1 MPSMTRDLTVAD
13 VIETMSKNEKKALY
27 NMVTEILN
35 KRFNSS
41 KTIAAVLTI
50 NKMNDTK
57 KLVAYYL
64 IGLLVETKKSSEK
77 IIDEI
82 QELFV

>member
-1 MPSMTRDLTVAD
+1 MPGMSNDLTVAD
-13 VIETMSKNEKKALY
+13 VIEMMSKNEKKALY

-35 KRFNSS
+35 NRFNSS
-41 KTIAAVLTI
+41 KTIAAALVI

-64 IGLLVETKKSSEK
+64 IGLLVETNKSREK

>member
-1 MPSMTRDLTVAD
+1 MTSTTKDLTVAD

-27 NMVTEILN
+27 NMVTEIFS

-41 KTIAAVLTI
+41 KTIAATLVI

-64 IGLLVETKKSSEK
+64 IGLLVETKKSHEK

>member
-1 MPSMTRDLTVAD
+1 MPGMSKDLTVAD
-13 VIETMSKNEKKALY
+13 VIEMMSKNEKKALY
-27 NMVTEILN
+27 NIVTEVFN

-41 KTIAAVLTI
+41 KVMAAVLVI
-50 NKMNDTK
+50 DKMNDTK

-64 IGLLVETKKSSEK
+64 IGLLVETKKSREK

>member
-1 MPSMTRDLTVAD
+1 MSTTKELTVAD
-13 VIETMSKNEKKALY
+13 VIETMTKNEKKALY
-27 NMVTEILN
+27 NIVTEICN
-35 KRFNSS
+35 KRFHSS
-41 KTIAAVLTI
+41 KTIAAALVI
-50 NKMNDTK
+50 NRMNDDK
-57 KLVAYYL
+57 KRVAYYL